1 MKSKNNPIAKFMNL
15 FNKPKRIM
23 NKKKQQE
30 KKRIK
35 IKNEEIRNFK

>member
-1 MKSKNNPIAKFMNL
+1 MNL
-15 FNKPKRIM
+15 FNKPKRII

-35 IKNEEIRNFK
+35 IKNEKDQ